1 LISKKEITKT
11 IKEQSKETIEELLA
25 KGDSLKEEVASAIT
39 HGLGVIFSI
48 VALVLLILQATKS
61 GSAWNVTA
69 VSIFGATMI
78 LLYLFSTLM
87 HSLMHTRANKV
98 LQILD
103 HAGIYLL
110 IAGSYTPFALI
121 TLRGPLGW
129 TLLGIVWGVGIL
141 GIIWKLYST
150 GKHVWI
156 SNASYLILGWCCIF
170 AIKPMYEALGLQGF
184 LLLLGGGLAY
194 SLGVIFYV
202 WARLPYNHAIWHL
215 FVLAGSVLIFLSI
228 FYYVAPAS
236 APIS

>member
-1 LISKKEITKT
+1 MANQTLKESV
-11 IKEQSKETIEELLA
+11 KEHAKETLDELLA
-25 KGDSLKEEVASAIT
+25 KGDTLKEEIASAIT
-39 HGLGVIFSI
+39 HGLGLIFSI
-48 VALVLLILQATKS
+48 TALVLLVVAAVDS

-87 HSLMHTRANKV
+87 HSLMFTPAKRV

-110 IAGSYTPFALI
+110 IAGSYTPFALV

-141 GIIWKLYST
+141 GIIWKLFSA
-150 GKHVWI
+150 GKYVWI
-156 SNASYLILGWCCIF
+156 SNVSYLVLGWCCLF
-170 AIKPMYEALGLQGF
+170 AIKPLYLELGLQGF

-202 WARLPYNHAIWHL
+202 WAKLPYNHAIWHL

-228 FYYVAPAS
+228 FLYVAPNAMS
-236 APIS
+236 